1 MTPEKGQ
8 LLKRIDICWEQ
19 QEHQPYFGGRN
30 LYRHLLKHMGMI
42 PNSLCERIID
52 VIFSAKTSTSWPGSD
67 WLNNPGIRWVAPNGT
82 KWICGPNV
90 WPWLPVGW
98 VGRCSLG
105 FVFAPGC
112 VSHEPIKNPANL
124 PF

>member
-1 MTPEKGQ
+1 
-8 LLKRIDICWEQ
+8 
-19 QEHQPYFGGRN
+19 
-30 LYRHLLKHMGMI
+30 MGI
-42 PNSLCERIID
+42 TRNSLCERTID
-52 VIFSAKTSTSWPGSD
+52 VTFSVKTSTPWPGSD
-67 WLNNPGIRWVAPNGT
+67 WLCNPGIRWVAPNGT

-112 VSHEPIKNPANL
+112 ISHKPIKNPANL
-124 PF
+124 PFLRVHGLELYFIGIIWQQYLFPLLGWST